1 MNDYLNIIGISLSVL
16 TEHNPGGV
24 EGYKRG
30 YLSEAIA
37 VSRFI
42 YDNNGG
48 STYEV
53 ADSIQHTLYCY
64 HNMLHPVSEC
74 VKMSADIKDRMKI
87 YERIEKAMAKLDFN
101 NFGNEINNK
110 YYLET
115 EAIFDYIVENKFYDI
130 PNLADKIQEVFL
142 EKHGILHSLVKC
154 LEMAEII
161 SGRL

>member
-1 MNDYLNIIGISLSVL
+1 MRNYLNILGISLAVL
-16 TEHNPGGV
+16 TENNPEGV

-30 YLSEAIA
+30 YLSEATAIA
-37 VSRFI
+37 KFI
-42 YDNNGG
+42 YDNDGG

-64 HNMLHPVSEC
+64 HNKIHPVSEC
-74 VKMSADIKDRMKI
+74 VKMSADIKDRLKT
-87 YERIEKAMAKLDFN
+87 YERIEDAMAKLDLEN
-101 NFGNEINNK
+101 LGNVSSN

-115 EAIFDYIVENKFYDI
+115 EAVFEYIVENRYYDI
-130 PNLADKIQEVFL
+130 TGLADKIQEVFL

-161 SGRL
+161 SGRI